1 VAIVGGFDIHR
12 KQITFDYLDTVTG
25 QVRRGRI
32 EPACRL
38 VLRDWLAGRFAG
50 RDDVTFAV
58 EGCTGWLFVVEELQR
73 AGITAVLA
81 EPAETADLRGS
92 KKRAKTDRTDARHLR
107 TLVAD
112 GRVPASWIPPAQVL
126 ELRALLQLYLDL
138 REEHTAWTQRIH
150 ATLFHQGVPSLAG
163 RLGEPPARA
172 RLATGP
178 AEMGLSP
185 AGAQAVS
192 VALGRMEDLEA
203 QLGPL
208 RAQITAFARR
218 QPGCKT
224 LQHELFGVG
233 PLVAAIVWA
242 FLGDTRRF
250 SSSAQAVRHAGLD
263 VTVHSSDAKGPPG
276 RLSHQGPPILR
287 WALFEAGHQGSR
299 ASSPDHRYYADV
311 AARIDANRAAL
322 SVARKLARRSHHILR
337 RLGDQAYAP
346 VLAIGR

>member
-1 VAIVGGFDIHR
+1 MAIVGGFDIHR
-12 KQITFDYLDTVTG
+12 RQVTFDYLDTVTG

-38 VLRDWLAGRFAG
+38 VLREWLEERFAG

-58 EGCTGWLFVVEELQR
+58 EGCTGWQFVVEELQR
-73 AGITAVLA
+73 AGIAALLA
-81 EPAETADLRGS
+81 EPAQTADLRGS
-92 KKRAKTDRTDARHLR
+92 KKRAKTDKTDARHLR
-107 TLVAD
+107 TLAAD

-126 ELRALLQLYLDL
+126 ELRALLQLYRDL

-150 ATLFHQGVPSLAG
+150 ATLFHQGVPGLAG
-163 RLGEPPARA
+163 RLSDPRARA
-172 RLATGP
+172 RLAAAP
-178 AEMGLSP
+178 AAMGLSA
-185 AGAQAVS
+185 AGAQAVQ
-192 VALGRMEDLEA
+192 VALRRMDDLEA
-203 QLGPL
+203 ELAPV

-218 QPGCKT
+218 QPGCRT

-250 SSSAQAVRHAGLD
+250 SSSAQAVRHTGLD
-263 VTVHSSDAKGPPG
+263 VTVHSSDGKGPPG
-276 RLSHQGPPILR
+276 SLSHQGPPILR

-346 VLAIGR
+346 VPAGR

>member
-1 VAIVGGFDIHR
+1 MAIVGGFDIHR
-12 KQITFDYLDTVTG
+12 RQVTFDYLDTVTG
-25 QVRRGRI
+25 QVWRGRI
-32 EPACRL
+32 EPACRR
-38 VLRDWLAGRFAG
+38 VLREWLAQRFAG

-58 EGCTGWLFVVEELQR
+58 EGCTGWQFVVEELHE
-73 AGITAVLA
+73 AGITALLA
-81 EPAETADLRGS
+81 EPAETAGLRGS

-107 TLVAD
+107 MLVAD
-112 GRVPASWIPPAQVL
+112 GRVPASWIPPRQVC
-126 ELRALLQLYLDL
+126 ELRALLQLYRDL
-138 REEHTAWTQRIH
+138 AEEHTAWTQRIH

-163 RLGEPPARA
+163 RLGDPKARA
-172 RLATGP
+172 RLTAAP
-178 AEMGLSP
+178 AEVGLSA
-185 AGAQAVS
+185 AGAQAVA

-208 RAQITAFARR
+208 HAQITAFARR
-218 QPGCKT
+218 QTGCKA
-224 LQHELFGVG
+224 LAAELYGVG

-250 SSSAQAVRHAGLD
+250 SSSAQAVRHTGLD

-299 ASSPDHRYYADV
+299 AGSPDHRYYADV
-311 AARIDANRAAL
+311 AARIDPNRAAL
-322 SVARKLARRSHHILR
+322 SVARKLARRAHHILR

-346 VLAIGR
+346 VPASGR